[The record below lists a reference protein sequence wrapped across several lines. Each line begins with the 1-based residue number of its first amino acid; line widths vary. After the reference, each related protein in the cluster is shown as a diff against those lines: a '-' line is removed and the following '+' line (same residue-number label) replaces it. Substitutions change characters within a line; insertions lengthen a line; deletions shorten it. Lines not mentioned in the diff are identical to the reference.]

1 MIRGVS
7 MRRFDNF
14 RRSRNEQDKLLAKI
28 CIYAFILLAALILFE
43 KVIGNLP
50 NIGSSIAKATNY
62 LNTLTAPFLM
72 GFAIA
77 YVMNPFLNFF
87 EKVFKKSGAFFQNH
101 VKITRILSI
110 LINYVIII
118 GGTVWIVIYLVPEV
132 RDSIITFATN
142 VTAYSDAMNVRIQ
155 NFFDRIVYINSAD
168 VNNVIN
174 RLLAP
179 VKDISQNA
187 PELLETIAVNVY
199 GFGRITIQFI
209 MAIFIA
215 FYMLLDKERFSLKAK
230 KGIYTFFPKEKA
242 DVILRSA
249 IRTHHIFQ
257 NFIVG
262 KAVDSLII
270 GILAFIG
277 LNLMKAPYP
286 LILSLI
292 IGVTNMIPY
301 FGPFI
306 GAVPSFIIIVLQ
318 NPIQGLYF
326 LIFIVVLQQIDGNII
341 GPKILGSS
349 TGLSAFWVVFAILV
363 FGGLWG
369 FPGMLLGVPLMA
381 VIYYVAQKTV
391 SYFLKKR
398 GLTTDTLAYV
408 YLTKVDKES
417 NQPVYDK
424 NPSKKELK
432 KHHGKH
438 IGESVEES
446 KKEE

>member
-1 MIRGVS
+1 

-87 EKVFKKSGAFFQNH
+87 EKIFKKSGAFFQNH

-277 LNLMKAPYP
+277 AIPAILITLLIDPPLAIAVGIFV
-286 LILSLI
+286 LIL
-292 IGVTNMIPY
+292 
-301 FGPFI
+301 
-306 GAVPSFIIIVLQ
+306 
-318 NPIQGLYF
+318 
-326 LIFIVVLQQIDGNII
+326 QQFDGNYL
-341 GPKILGSS
+341 GPKILGNSVDLNPLWIILAVLI
-349 TGLSAFWVVFAILV
+349 GGAFMGPVGMFVGVPVFATIKTFASEYVNRKYIEKYPTDDPLSIQTDSQEK
-363 FGGLWG
+363 
-369 FPGMLLGVPLMA
+369 PGK
-381 VIYYVAQKTV
+381 IK
-391 SYFLKKR
+391 
-398 GLTTDTLAYV
+398 
-408 YLTKVDKES
+408 
-417 NQPVYDK
+417 
-424 NPSKKELK
+424 
-432 KHHGKH
+432 
-438 IGESVEES
+438 
-446 KKEE
+446 

>member
-1 MIRGVS
+1 M
-7 MRRFDNF
+7 
-14 RRSRNEQDKLLAKI
+14 
-28 CIYAFILLAALILFE
+28 
-43 KVIGNLP
+43 
-50 NIGSSIAKATNY
+50 
-62 LNTLTAPFLM
+62 
-72 GFAIA
+72 
-77 YVMNPFLNFF
+77 
-87 EKVFKKSGAFFQNH
+87 
-101 VKITRILSI
+101 KITRILSI

-155 NFFDRIVYINSAD
+155 SFFDRIVYINSAN

-230 KGIYTFFPKEKA
+230 KGIYTFFPEEKA

-306 GAVPSFIIIVLQ
+306 GAIPAILITLLIDPPLAIAVGIFVL
-318 NPIQGLYF
+318 I
-326 LIFIVVLQQIDGNII
+326 LQQFDGNYL
-341 GPKILGSS
+341 GPKILGNSVDLNPLWIILAVLI
-349 TGLSAFWVVFAILV
+349 GGAFMGPVGMFVGVPVFATIKTFASEYVNRKYTEKYPTDDPLSIQTDV
-363 FGGLWG
+363 QEQ
-369 FPGMLLGVPLMA
+369 PGE
-381 VIYYVAQKTV
+381 IK
-391 SYFLKKR
+391 
-398 GLTTDTLAYV
+398 
-408 YLTKVDKES
+408 
-417 NQPVYDK
+417 
-424 NPSKKELK
+424 
-432 KHHGKH
+432 
-438 IGESVEES
+438 
-446 KKEE
+446 